1 MIEITFENVEGQEIK
16 LNHKE
21 PFMLNSIDGFGDVD
35 AEIQTASAPY
45 VDGSFYIDSKLQE
58 REINLEFTIL
68 ANSENFLSLYK
79 RIVSNLF
86 NPKYGEGLL
95 RYKRGNAHYIINCVA
110 DTVPQFPKGS
120 GNRSLMHQKVIL
132 TLIATDPY
140 WRSPNKESK
149 PLQAYVGNFTL
160 PTTFPVEFGSSGA
173 STEINN
179 TSGSPVPVEI
189 EIRGP
194 ITNPKIFNRT
204 SDEFI
209 QINRSI
215 QKDEVMVVDTTPGGK
230 RVVVIDEDGNEKNA
244 FGYLDAE
251 STMWKLKLGKNLIEH
266 VADSGNRHAQV
277 TIKWND
283 RYVGV

>member
-1 MIEITFENVEGQEIK
+1 
-16 LNHKE
+16 
-21 PFMLNSIDGFGDVD
+21 
-35 AEIQTASAPY
+35 
-45 VDGSFYIDSKLQE
+45 
-58 REINLEFTIL
+58 
-68 ANSENFLSLYK
+68 
-79 RIVSNLF
+79 
-86 NPKYGEGLL
+86 
-95 RYKRGNAHYIINCVA
+95 
-110 DTVPQFPKGS
+110 
-120 GNRSLMHQKVIL
+120 MHQKVIL
-132 TLIATDPY
+132 ILITTDPY

-215 QKDEVMVVDTTPGGK
+215 SDRK
-230 RVVVIDEDGNEKNA
+230 
-244 FGYLDAE
+244 
-251 STMWKLKLGKNLIEH
+251 STRLNSSHVSISYAVFCLKK
-266 VADSGNRHAQV
+266 
-277 TIKWND
+277 KK
-283 RYVGV
+283 